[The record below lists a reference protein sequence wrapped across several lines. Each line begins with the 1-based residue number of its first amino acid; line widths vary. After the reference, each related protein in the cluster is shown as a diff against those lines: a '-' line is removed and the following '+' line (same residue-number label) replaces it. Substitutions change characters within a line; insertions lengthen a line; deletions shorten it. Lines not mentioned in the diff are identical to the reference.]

1 MRLFGTVRIFEA
13 LKEGYKKEKKNTK
26 FLFVFYVLKT
36 DSCKLFV
43 EQIGP
48 GKKIRNGIFFS
59 EIVRLLEQLI

>member
-1 MRLFGTVRIFEA
+1 MRLFETIRIFEA
-13 LKEGYKKEKKNTK
+13 LEEGYKKEKKNTK

-48 GKKIRNGIFFS
+48 GKKIRNGILF
-59 EIVRLLEQLI
+59 LKL